1 MTLTPRRQIAGIAV
15 PVSLEFLV
23 ILVANFLSQ
32 VIVGVL
38 GATAIAAV
46 GFANSIV
53 FILIVTLGA
62 LGVSVSILIARA
74 YGADRHDDMDH
85 TITAAMAIAA
95 AFSVAVALV
104 PVLIPHSVLTVLG
117 ASATVADAG
126 AEFLRLSAL
135 ALVPTV
141 LVSVLSSALRSTGR
155 PRSPLVAALAT
166 VPVTTVLSYVLV
178 TGWGPAPEWGVPG
191 AGWAI
196 LITMTAR
203 LVILVVIAFGGGR
216 AYTWSLPTGVRQ
228 WKAIAVPLL
237 VLASPIA
244 LTEFLWSTGIY
255 LYNVIAQQLGDG
267 PLAAAQI
274 VSTLESVFIV
284 GSIGLMSA
292 TTALVGRSVGQRDA
306 ESAAAWVHRVTRA
319 GIYTALVFGGLMA
332 LSALAV
338 PTLFA
343 NAGGT
348 VQALA
353 VAGILINAAAQVV
366 KVRNMILGAGVLPSG
381 GDVRGVILGDAV
393 STFAVGIPLA
403 LVLSLAT
410 PLGLIG
416 LFLARVIEELVKVAI
431 FEYRA
436 RRISWRMVVERDSAV
451 LAAL

>member
-1 MTLTPRRQIAGIAV
+1 MSTTPRRQIAGIAV
-15 PVSLEFLV
+15 PVSLEFMV
-23 ILVANFLSQ
+23 ILVTNFISQ
-32 VIVGVL
+32 VIVGIL

-53 FILIVTLGA
+53 FVLIVTLGA

-74 YGADRHDDMDH
+74 YGAARHADMDH
-85 TITAAMAIAA
+85 TITAALIISAVIA
-95 AFSVAVALV
+95 VVVALV
-104 PVLIPHSVLTVLG
+104 PVLAPHSVLTALG
-117 ASATVADAG
+117 ASSTVADAG
-126 AEFLRLSAL
+126 ADFLRLSAL

-141 LVSVLSSALRSTGR
+141 LVSVLSGALRSTGR
-155 PRSPLVAALAT
+155 PRSPLVATLVT
-166 VPVTTVLSYVLV
+166 VPVTTALSYALV
-178 TGWGPAPEWGVPG
+178 TGWGPAPELGVPG
-191 AGWAI
+191 AGWAVLVTMAGRLAI
-196 LITMTAR
+196 LA
-203 LVILVVIAFGGGR
+203 VIAFGGSGV
-216 AYTWSLPTGVRQ
+216 YGWHLPVDGAQ
-228 WKAIAVPLL
+228 WRAIASPLI
-237 VLASPIA
+237 VLALPIA
-244 LTEFLWSTGIY
+244 LTEFLWSSGIY
-255 LYNVIAQQLGDG
+255 LYNVIAQRLGDG
-267 PLAAAQI
+267 ALAAAQI
-274 VSTLESVFIV
+274 VSTLEGVFIV

-306 ESAAAWVHRVTRA
+306 AGAADWVRRLTRA
-319 GIYTALVFGGLMA
+319 GIYTALAFGGLMA
-332 LSALAV
+332 LSALAI

-431 FEYRA
+431 FEYRT
-436 RRISWRMVVERDSAV
+436 RRISWHAVIERESAV
-451 LAAL
+451 VTVP